1 MATALIWSAGALED
15 IQGIAQFIGSD
26 SPHHAQRVV
35 EGLLELG
42 DSIADQ
48 PQLGR
53 VVPELKN
60 PRVRER
66 FLYSYRIIYELGA
79 DQTQILA
86 VLHGRRLLESVGER
100 FEE

>member
-1 MATALIWSAGALED
+1 MVTALIWSAGALDD
-15 IQGIAQFIGSD
+15 IQGIAQFIGTD
-26 SPHHAQRVV
+26 SPHHARRVV

-42 DSIADQ
+42 ACIAER

-53 VVPELKN
+53 MVPELKD

-79 DQTQILA
+79 EQTEILA
-86 VLHGRRLLESVGER
+86 VLHGRRLLESVSER